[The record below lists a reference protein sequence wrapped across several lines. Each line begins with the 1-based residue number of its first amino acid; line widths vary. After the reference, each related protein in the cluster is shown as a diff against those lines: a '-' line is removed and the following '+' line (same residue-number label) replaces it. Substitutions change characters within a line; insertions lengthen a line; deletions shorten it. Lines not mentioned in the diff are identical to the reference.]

1 MNMAETIEKLLQQGF
16 EFHQLGQAEFA
27 SQIYKAILLAEPNHP
42 EASYNMG
49 LLAVSA
55 GQIEAGL
62 TFLET
67 ALEANA
73 DNAIYWVSYI
83 DVLLEIGR
91 TEDAQA
97 VFDQA
102 KFNGAKGEGFDKL
115 EQRLTDGRKETLT
128 ANSPG
133 LEEKHPKQP
142 NILNSLKLDQA
153 INLAK
158 KKAKEGAPEEAKRIF
173 EDILTKFPKNKRASD
188 GLKGLA
194 GRPVGKLS
202 TVQEPPQAQTQA
214 LINLYSQGQLQR
226 ALQEAETLAQK
237 FPQSAILLNIKG
249 AVLRDLGQFDASVEA
264 YNKSLAI
271 KPDHAEAYYNM
282 GNAIKVQGKLEE
294 AIKAYNKALAIKP
307 DYAEA
312 HHNMGVTLQEQGKLE
327 EAIEAY
333 NKSLAIKPDYAE
345 AHHNMSYAC
354 LAVKNF
360 EQGFE
365 KHEWRWKTK
374 QFKTRYL
381 KTKKPTWSGE
391 TKQRVLVWAEQGIG
405 DEIIYSSIIPEIYAT
420 SSKVLVKCDKRLIP
434 LFERS
439 FSDDI
444 TYYSRDANVSEDE
457 YDFHIPMGS
466 LPLTFR
472 KSLDSFKNS
481 APGFLKCNMAR
492 AESIKGQLLHEP
504 GKKLVG
510 ISWKTK
516 SPLRNS
522 STRNINLADLAR
534 ALDNSKTQL
543 VCLQYGDVTDEISAV
558 KRDFGIDVIQ
568 FDKVDNKY
576 DLDGLA
582 SLILACD
589 QIVSTTNVTVHLAG
603 ALGVKVTALL
613 PFAPRWIWGD
623 GSESFLYESVIP
635 IKQKYHH
642 NWNNV
647 LDSLRSNSYNLF

>member
-1 MNMAETIEKLLQQGF
+1 MAETIEKLLQQGF

-271 KPDHAEAYYNM
+271 KPDYAEAYY
-282 GNAIKVQGKLEE
+282 
-294 AIKAYNKALAIKP
+294 
-307 DYAEA
+307 
-312 HHNMGVTLQEQGKLE
+312 NMGVTLQEQGKLE

-365 KHEWRWKTK
+365 KYEWRWKTK
-374 QFKTRYL
+374 QFKTGYL

-391 TKQRVLVWAEQGIG
+391 TRQRVLVCAEQGIG
-405 DEIIYSSIIPEIYAT
+405 DEIMFSSIIPEIYAT

-439 FSDDI
+439 FSNDI

-481 APGFLKCNMAR
+481 ASGFLKCNMAR

-516 SPLRNS
+516 SSLRNS
-522 STRNINLADLAR
+522 SIRNINLADLAR
-534 ALDNSKTQL
+534 ALNNSKTQL
-543 VCLQYGDVTDEISAV
+543 VCLQYGDVSDEIAAV
-558 KRDFGIDVIQ
+558 KRDFGIDVVQ

-576 DLDGLA
+576 DIDGLA
-582 SLILACD
+582 SLIGTCD
-589 QIVSTTNVTVHLAG
+589 MVVTIDNATAHLSG
-603 ALGVKVTALL
+603 ALGVRTKLML
-613 PFAPRWIWGD
+613 PHIADWRWSI
-623 GSESFLYESVIP
+623 
-635 IKQKYHH
+635 
-642 NWNNV
+642 
-647 LDSLRSNSYNLF
+647 LDENSYWYDALKLFRQSKANDWHSVSAQIKAMIKMEYLEDEV

>member
-1 MNMAETIEKLLQQGF
+1 MAETIEKLLQQGF

-271 KPDHAEAYYNM
+271 KPDYAEAYYNM
-282 GNAIKVQGKLEE
+282 GNAQ
-294 AIKAYNKALAIKP
+294 
-307 DYAEA
+307 
-312 HHNMGVTLQEQGKLE
+312 
-327 EAIEAY
+327 
-333 NKSLAIKPDYAE
+333 
-345 AHHNMSYAC
+345 
-354 LAVKNF
+354 
-360 EQGFE
+360 
-365 KHEWRWKTK
+365 
-374 QFKTRYL
+374 
-381 KTKKPTWSGE
+381 
-391 TKQRVLVWAEQGIG
+391 
-405 DEIIYSSIIPEIYAT
+405 
-420 SSKVLVKCDKRLIP
+420 
-434 LFERS
+434 
-439 FSDDI
+439 
-444 TYYSRDANVSEDE
+444 
-457 YDFHIPMGS
+457 
-466 LPLTFR
+466 
-472 KSLDSFKNS
+472 S
-481 APGFLKCNMAR
+481 AR
-492 AESIKGQLLHEP
+492 
-504 GKKLVG
+504 
-510 ISWKTK
+510 
-516 SPLRNS
+516 
-522 STRNINLADLAR
+522 
-534 ALDNSKTQL
+534 
-543 VCLQYGDVTDEISAV
+543 
-558 KRDFGIDVIQ
+558 
-568 FDKVDNKY
+568 
-576 DLDGLA
+576 
-582 SLILACD
+582 
-589 QIVSTTNVTVHLAG
+589 
-603 ALGVKVTALL
+603 
-613 PFAPRWIWGD
+613 
-623 GSESFLYESVIP
+623 
-635 IKQKYHH
+635 
-642 NWNNV
+642 
-647 LDSLRSNSYNLF
+647 

>member
-1 MNMAETIEKLLQQGF
+1 MSETIEKLLQKGS
-16 EFHQLGQAEFA
+16 EFHQLGQVEFA

-91 TEDAQA
+91 IEDAQA

-115 EQRLTDGRKETLT
+115 EQRLTDGRKEPLT
-128 ANSPG
+128 ANSTG

-142 NILNSLKLDQA
+142 NILDSLKLDQA

-158 KKAKEGAPEEAKRIF
+158 KKAKEGVPEEAKRIF
-173 EDILTKFPKNKRASD
+173 LDILTKFPKNKRAGD
-188 GLKGLA
+188 GLKALA
-194 GRPVGKLS
+194 SR
-202 TVQEPPQAQTQA
+202 
-214 LINLYSQGQLQR
+214 
-226 ALQEAETLAQK
+226 
-237 FPQSAILLNIKG
+237 SADYAG
-249 AVLRDLGQFDASVEA
+249 A
-264 YNKSLAI
+264 YN
-271 KPDHAEAYYNM
+271 NM
-282 GNAIKVQGKLEE
+282 GNALADQGKLEE
-294 AIKAYNKALAIKP
+294 AIEAYNKALAIKP

-312 HHNMGVTLQEQGKLE
+312 YNNMGVVLADQGKLDA
-327 EAIEAY
+327 AIDAY
-333 NKSLAIKPDYAE
+333 NKALAIKPDYAE

-365 KHEWRWKTK
+365 KQEWRWQTK
-374 QFKTRYL
+374 QLKTGYL

-391 TKQRVLVWAEQGIG
+391 TRQRVLVWAEQGIG
-405 DEIIYSSIIPEIYAT
+405 DEIMFSSIIPEIHAT
-420 SSKVLVKCDKRLIP
+420 SSKILVKCDKRLIP

-439 FSDDI
+439 FPNDI
-444 TYYSRDANVSEDE
+444 TYYSRDAHVSEDD

-481 APGFLKCNMAR
+481 TSGFLKCNMAK
-492 AESIKGQLLHEP
+492 AESIKGQLAHEP

-543 VCLQYGDVTDEISAV
+543 VCLQYGDVSDEIAAV

-568 FDKVDNKY
+568 FGDVDNRN
-576 DLDGLA
+576 DIEGLA
-582 SLILACD
+582 SLMGACD
-589 QIVSTTNVTVHLAG
+589 MVVTIDNVTAHLAG
-603 ALGVKVTALL
+603 ALGVPTKLMLPYTADWRWGVSEDSSYWYDTLRLYRKSKVND
-613 PFAPRWIWGD
+613 WH
-623 GSESFLYESVIP
+623 SVLA
-635 IKQKYHH
+635 Q
-642 NWNNV
+642 V
-647 LDSLRSNSYNLF
+647 

>member
-1 MNMAETIEKLLQQGF
+1 MAETIEKLLQQGF

-27 SQIYKAILLAEPNHP
+27 YQIYKAILLAEPNHP

-271 KPDHAEAYYNM
+271 KPDYASAQHMVSSLTGKTTTSTPKQYVESLFDGYAKKFEQSLVENLEYKIPKMLTDIVVKENGGGLLGSVLDLGCGTGLM
-282 GNAIKVQGKLEE
+282 GVEIKDYCSNLEGIDLSEKMLGLADAKKVYDKLIHTDILHYLADTDLCFDYFIATDVLIYVGDLTELFRLIKSRNKRKGKLVFSTEHTELDGFQLEKTGRYSHSKTYIEE
-294 AIKAYNKALAIKP
+294 LCAK
-307 DYAEA
+307 
-312 HHNMGVTLQEQGKLE
+312 
-327 EAIEAY
+327 
-333 NKSLAIKPDYAE
+333 
-345 AHHNMSYAC
+345 
-354 LAVKNF
+354 
-360 EQGFE
+360 
-365 KHEWRWKTK
+365 
-374 QFKTRYL
+374 FKYTI
-381 KTKKPTWSGE
+381 SH
-391 TKQRVLVWAEQGIG
+391 
-405 DEIIYSSIIPEIYAT
+405 
-420 SSKVLVKCDKRLIP
+420 
-434 LFERS
+434 
-439 FSDDI
+439 FSMV
-444 TYYSRDANVSEDE
+444 N
-457 YDFHIPMGS
+457 
-466 LPLTFR
+466 LR
-472 KSLDSFKNS
+472 KD
-481 APGFLKCNMAR
+481 
-492 AESIKGQLLHEP
+492 KGQFLTGGLY
-504 GKKLVG
+504 
-510 ISWKTK
+510 I
-516 SPLRNS
+516 
-522 STRNINLADLAR
+522 
-534 ALDNSKTQL
+534 LD
-543 VCLQYGDVTDEISAV
+543 
-558 KRDFGIDVIQ
+558 F
-568 FDKVDNKY
+568 
-576 DLDGLA
+576 
-582 SLILACD
+582 
-589 QIVSTTNVTVHLAG
+589 
-603 ALGVKVTALL
+603 
-613 PFAPRWIWGD
+613 
-623 GSESFLYESVIP
+623 
-635 IKQKYHH
+635 
-642 NWNNV
+642 
-647 LDSLRSNSYNLF
+647 